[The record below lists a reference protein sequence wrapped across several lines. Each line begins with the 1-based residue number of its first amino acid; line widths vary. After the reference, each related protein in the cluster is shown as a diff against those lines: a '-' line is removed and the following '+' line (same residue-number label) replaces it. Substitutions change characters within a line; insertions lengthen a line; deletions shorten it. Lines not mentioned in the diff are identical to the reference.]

1 MTATQTQ
8 NWTQTSR
15 RTADNGDVFTV
26 YRDQANR
33 GHVVTHFSARRGGC
47 LYLGE
52 VIVRDDNAGPASF
65 AFSTTSAP
73 WSEESGPAAAA
84 AYFERHQDKLAVH

>member
-1 MTATQTQ
+1 MTATQT
-8 NWTQTSR
+8 WTQTSR
-15 RTADNGDVFTV
+15 RTAPNGDVFTV
-26 YRDQANR
+26 YRDRAAR
-33 GHVVTHFSARRGGC
+33 HTVTHFSAHRGGC
-47 LYLGE
+47 LHIGE

-84 AYFERHQDKLAVH
+84 AYFERHQDKLTIH